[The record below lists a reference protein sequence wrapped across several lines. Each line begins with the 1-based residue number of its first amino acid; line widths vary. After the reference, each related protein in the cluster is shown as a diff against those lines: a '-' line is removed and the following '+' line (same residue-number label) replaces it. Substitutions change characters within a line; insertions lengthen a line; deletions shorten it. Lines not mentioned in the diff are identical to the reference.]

1 MCKDFLLKQSPFHFL
16 ILEWKTVY
24 TNIHKKAWILFSML
38 CISLKTMFGLSL
50 LRCVVKVIRVFSIWN
65 LFLVASISVQQD
77 FHMRLWVCHD
87 GYHKWNKNFVTSCVH
102 LQYFVKLALLNSL
115 FSVFCLL
122 FIICLF
128 APFFFLSSCCLSFL
142 DLRFLTTSFVSTNFP
157 RKVLSGHVIR
167 EFTIL
172 ITLFYSRFLLYL
184 VLLWSFVLFVYLST
198 FLVSSID
205 NIFQIWLV
213 VFFPCHNHQ
222 HLRNIYTIPPDI
234 ICDWNVWPRHDSL
247 QSRFLINLA
256 PPAKWE
262 RLVR

>member
-1 MCKDFLLKQSPFHFL
+1 MMSVSRRVPQVEQELRDLLCSPP
-16 ILEWKTVY
+16 
-24 TNIHKKAWILFSML
+24 
-38 CISLKTMFGLSL
+38 
-50 LRCVVKVIRVFSIWN
+50 
-65 LFLVASISVQQD
+65 
-77 FHMRLWVCHD
+77 
-87 GYHKWNKNFVTSCVH
+87 
-102 LQYFVKLALLNSL
+102 ALLNSL

-157 RKVLSGHVIR
+157 RKVSSGHVIR